1 MLPLNKKAVLQNRPR
16 LRAHAAVMLCFLPW
30 LSAVFLPQFCKAPVN
45 KCDITAACARSLMVR
60 LHDVYA
66 LRLRTEPLPPPPC
79 GPLWPREF
87 GSCFSSKHVR
97 PLVATYW
104 SWHGRIFPWVFSV
117 LRFTKNCHVISW
129 RGFHAEAVSKTTM
142 AAMAQFSPIE
152 MGLICTEKRRNILA
166 LPHGK
171 PRSFWS
177 EIFQSEGP
185 AVCT

>member
-16 LRAHAAVMLCFLPW
+16 FNAHAAVMLCFLPW
-30 LSAVFLPQFCKAPVN
+30 LSAVFLSQFCKAPVN

-66 LRLRTEPLPPPPC
+66 LRLRTKPLPPPPC

-104 SWHGRIFPWVFSV
+104 SWHGRIFPCVFSV
-117 LRFTKNCHVISW
+117 PQFTKNCHVLFLT
-129 RGFHAEAVSKTTM
+129 RF
-142 AAMAQFSPIE
+142 P
-152 MGLICTEKRRNILA
+152 RRSRVKNNYGS
-166 LPHGK
+166 HGT
-171 PRSFWS
+171 
-177 EIFQSEGP
+177 
-185 AVCT
+185 V